1 MYEINE
7 KPWFKLDKYDIIDL
21 KLINESEVV
30 TFIKYILI
38 STITY
43 SFSLSVSNIFLAIQ
57 TASK

>member
-7 KPWFKLDKYDIIDL
+7 KPWFKLDKYDIINL

-38 STITY
+38 STITD